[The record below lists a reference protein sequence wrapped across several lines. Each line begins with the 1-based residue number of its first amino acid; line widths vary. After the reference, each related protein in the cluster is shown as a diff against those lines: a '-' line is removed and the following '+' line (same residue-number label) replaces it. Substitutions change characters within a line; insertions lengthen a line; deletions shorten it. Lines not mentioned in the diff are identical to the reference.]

1 MKKEDFQILV
11 VDDNKAI
18 LNSLEF
24 LLQFKYEKIIC
35 ISNTNQINEKL
46 RNNKIDL
53 VLLDMNFKPGSNS
66 GNEGIFW
73 LNEILKFDETISI
86 ILITAYGDINLAV
99 KGVKQGAN
107 DFIVKPWDNEKLLS
121 TVNAALKLR
130 KSNIKLRQ
138 LSSRQEIL
146 KSDAQKD
153 YKNTIGE
160 SDEIKKVFKIIDKVA
175 FTDANVLIS
184 GENGTGKE
192 LIAYEIHR
200 KSRRS
205 NELLIKTDIGAIPE
219 TLFESELFGQVKGAF
234 TDAKEDRAG
243 RFEIASGGTL
253 FIDEIGNL
261 PLTLQSKLLSV
272 IQNRE
277 IFRLGSS
284 NPIPIDIRLIC
295 ATNSNLN
302 KLVEESLFRE
312 DLLFRIN
319 TIQIVVPPLRVRDDD
334 IILLAKYFLEKYSKR
349 YKKAILKIDQKAID
363 KLKSYRWPGNVRE
376 LEHTLER
383 AVILS
388 ENRVLNSSDFII
400 DNKKEYQ
407 INHQNISLEE
417 TERIRIIEAM
427 ENNMGN
433 LNKTAEELKIA
444 RQTLYRKIK
453 KFNL

>member
-1 MKKEDFQILV
+1 MRKK
-11 VDDNKAI
+11 
-18 LNSLEF
+18 
-24 LLQFKYEKIIC
+24 
-35 ISNTNQINEKL
+35 
-46 RNNKIDL
+46 
-53 VLLDMNFKPGSNS
+53 
-66 GNEGIFW
+66 
-73 LNEILKFDETISI
+73 
-86 ILITAYGDINLAV
+86 
-99 KGVKQGAN
+99 
-107 DFIVKPWDNEKLLS
+107 
-121 TVNAALKLR
+121 
-130 KSNIKLRQ
+130 
-138 LSSRQEIL
+138 
-146 KSDAQKD
+146 
-153 YKNTIGE
+153 
-160 SDEIKKVFKIIDKVA
+160 
-175 FTDANVLIS
+175 
-184 GENGTGKE
+184 TG
-192 LIAYEIHR
+192 
-200 KSRRS
+200 
-205 NELLIKTDIGAIPE
+205 
-219 TLFESELFGQVKGAF
+219 
-234 TDAKEDRAG
+234 AG

-261 PLTLQSKLLSV
+261 PLALQSKLLSV

-284 NPIPIDIRLIC
+284 SPIPIDIRLIC

-319 TIQIVVPPLRVRDDD
+319 TIQIVVPPLRVRDND

-349 YKKAILKIDQKAID
+349 YMKAISKIDQKAID

-388 ENRVLNSSDFII
+388 ENSVLNSSDFII
-400 DNKKEYQ
+400 DNKKEYH

-427 ENNMGN
+427 ENNKGN
-433 LNKTAEELKIA
+433 LNRTAEELKIA

>member
-1 MKKEDFQILV
+1 MKKEIFQILV

-24 LLQFKYEKIIC
+24 LLQFKYDKIIC
-35 ISNTNQINEKL
+35 LSNPNQINEKL
-46 RNNKIDL
+46 RSNKIDL
-53 VLLDMNFKPGSNS
+53 VLLDMNFKPGSNT

-73 LNEILKFDETISI
+73 LNEIHKFDETISI

-107 DFIVKPWDNEKLLS
+107 DFVVKPWENEKLLS
-121 TVNAALKLR
+121 TINAALKLR
-130 KSNIKLRQ
+130 TSNIKLRK
-138 LSSRQEIL
+138 LDARQEIL
-146 KSDAQKD
+146 KRDVQKD
-153 YKNTIGE
+153 YKHIIGE
-160 SDEIKKVFKIIDKVA
+160 SDEIKKILKIIDKVA
-175 FTDANVLIS
+175 LTDANVLIS

-192 LIAYEIHR
+192 LLAYEIHR
-200 KSRRS
+200 KSKRS
-205 NELLIKTDIGAIPE
+205 NELLIKTDIGALPE
-219 TLFESELFGQVKGAF
+219 SLFESELFGYVKGAF
-234 TDAKEDRAG
+234 TDAKDDRAG

-261 PLTLQSKLLSV
+261 PYKLQSKLLSV

-284 NPIPIDIRLIC
+284 SPIPIDIRLIC

-302 KLVEESLFRE
+302 RLVEESRFRE

-319 TIQIVVPPLRVRDDD
+319 TIQVVAPPLRVRDND
-334 IILLAKYFLEKYSKR
+334 IILLAKHFLEKYSKR
-349 YKKAILKIDQKAID
+349 YQKGINKIDQKAVD

-376 LEHTLER
+376 LEHSVER

-388 ENRVLNSSDFII
+388 ENLVLNSSDFII

-407 INHQNISLEE
+407 LNHQNISLEE
-417 TERIRIIEAM
+417 TERIRIIEAL
-427 ENNMGN
+427 ENNKGN
-433 LNKTAEELKIA
+433 LNNTAEELKIA

>member
-1 MKKEDFQILV
+1 MKKEKFQILV

-18 LNSLEF
+18 RNSLEF
-24 LLQFKYEKIIC
+24 LLQFKYDKIISL
-35 ISNTNQINEKL
+35 SNPNQINEKL
-46 RNNKIDL
+46 RSNKIDL
-53 VLLDMNFKPGSNS
+53 VLLDMNFKPGSNT

-73 LNEILKFDETISI
+73 LNEIRKFDETISI

-107 DFIVKPWDNEKLLS
+107 DFVIKPWENEKLLS
-121 TVNAALKLR
+121 TINAALKLR
-130 KSNIKLRQ
+130 KSNIKLRK
-138 LSSRQEIL
+138 LDARQEIL
-146 KSDAQKD
+146 KRDVQKD
-153 YKNTIGE
+153 YKHIIGE
-160 SDEIKKVFKIIDKVA
+160 SDEIKKVLKIIDKVA
-175 FTDANVLIS
+175 LTDANVLIS

-192 LIAYEIHR
+192 LLAYETHR
-200 KSRRS
+200 KSKRS
-205 NELLIKTDIGAIPE
+205 NELLIKTDIGALPE
-219 TLFESELFGQVKGAF
+219 TLFESELFGHVKGAF

-243 RFEIASGGTL
+243 RFELASGGTL

-261 PLTLQSKLLSV
+261 PFTLQSKLLSV

-284 NPIPIDIRLIC
+284 SPIPIDIRLIC

-302 KLVEESLFRE
+302 RLVEESRFRE

-319 TIQIVVPPLRVRDDD
+319 TIQVVAPPLRVRDND
-334 IILLAKYFLEKYSKR
+334 IILLAKHFLEKYSKR
-349 YKKAILKIDQKAID
+349 YQKGIYKIDQKAVD

-376 LEHTLER
+376 LEHTVER

-388 ENRVLNSSDFII
+388 ENLVLNSSDFII

-407 INHQNISLEE
+407 LNHQNISLEE
-417 TERIRIIEAM
+417 TERIRIIEAL
-427 ENNMGN
+427 ENNKGN
-433 LNKTAEELKIA
+433 LNNTAEELKIA